1 MNRSKVW
8 AQEIAEGVLI
18 VLILSNIISYVR
30 QPELSF
36 TTFPSEKMNLL
47 NGTSYSYNGTKPLL
61 VHFWATWC
69 PTCKLEASNIQSISE
84 EYEVVTFA
92 VNSGLDEQLKS
103 YMDEEGYDFR
113 VVNDQDGFWAKKFNV
128 EAFPTTFIYDSKGEL
143 KFTEVGYSST
153 VGLLGRMKLSE

>member
-1 MNRSKVW
+1 M
-8 AQEIAEGVLI
+8 
-18 VLILSNIISYVR
+18 Y
-30 QPELSF
+30 
-36 TTFPSEKMNLL
+36 LL

-84 EYEVVTFA
+84 KYEVVTFA

-113 VVNDQDGFWAKKFNV
+113 VVNDQDGSWAKTFNI
-128 EAFPTTFIYDSKGEL
+128 EAFPTTFIYDGKGEL